1 MKMIKVTDEY
11 GEDFYVNIKYISIV
25 EKYEYATDYSIIQT
39 VDSSVTAKGTP
50 EEIVAMIHEAEGD
63 K

>member
-11 GEDFYVNIKYISIV
+11 GDVSYVNVKYISII
-25 EKYEYATDYSIIQT
+25 ERYEFGEGYSKIQT
-39 VDSSVTAKGTP
+39 VDSTVTAKGTP
-50 EEIVAMIHEAEGD
+50 EEIVKMIHEVEG